1 MPEIGFRNPL
11 AVRIGLFLAI
21 LTFLLFFLLGP
32 FTIIWMLVAGVVG
45 VWLYAKRTGAPVTPI
60 AGARLG
66 WITGLFTFLI
76 LLAIMALMALALS
89 DKANVDMFLAQMKQR
104 DAEVVAQ
111 QIVETL
117 QSPGKIFIALLSMFF
132 SYGLLPVLGGML
144 GAKLFRTGSGA

>member
-1 MPEIGFRNPL
+1 MSSASGSTPNEPVRPL
-11 AVRIGLFLAI
+11 R
-21 LTFLLFFLLGP
+21 
-32 FTIIWMLVAGVVG
+32 
-45 VWLYAKRTGAPVTPI
+45 PI

-117 QSPGKIFIALLSMFF
+117 QSPGKIFVALLSMFF